1 MVNIMKLKRTQY
13 TTILTL
19 LAVAA
24 ILVSCQPED
33 MEVNNGLTSTNVDAA
48 FTLTPVQGQLNT
60 YAVKTNTVGVIGVKY
75 DKGDGSGFITGKLV
89 DTITY
94 DDAGTFTF
102 SSEVTGAG
110 GAKAVSSK
118 SVVINTS
125 TPIENNLLQG
135 ANMDAGDEA
144 FWQPIA
150 YTAGV
155 TFSIANGQ
163 MIAIGGNWGQAGIY
177 QTVQLVAGK
186 KYKIDMNVRGQGATD
201 TWFEVY
207 LGTAAPGAGDYNSGG
222 NRMGLNTWTGCGGSA
237 FNGKLSAI
245 SCVGSG
251 NVVTATATGTAY
263 LVIRS
268 GGANLGATGISIDR
282 VSLIEVQ

>member
-1 MVNIMKLKRTQY
+1 MKPNYK
-13 TTILTL
+13 IKAVL
-19 LAVAA
+19 LVITALIAA
-24 ILVSCQPED
+24 CQPEKS
-33 MEVNNGLTSTNVDAA
+33 EVNNGLTDPNLDAS
-48 FTLTPVQGQLNT
+48 FTLAEVSGKMNT
-60 YAVKTNTVGVIGVKY
+60 YLVRSNTQGVIGVKWN
-75 DKGDGSGFITGKLV
+75 KGDGSGFVSGKLL
-89 DTITY
+89 DTIVY
-94 DDAGTFTF
+94 EDAGNYTLT
-102 SSEVTGAG
+102 SEVIGRG
-110 GAKAVSSK
+110 GLRATSSK
-118 SVVINTS
+118 QVAIASSV
-125 TPIENNLLQG
+125 PIENNLLQG

-150 YTAGV
+150 YTPGV
-155 TFSIANGQ
+155 TFSIASGK
-163 MIAIGGNWGQAGIY
+163 MVATGGSFGQAGIY

-186 KYKIDMNVRGQGATD
+186 KYKIDMNVSGSGATD

-237 FNGKLSAI
+237 FSGKLSTL

-251 NVVTATATGTAY
+251 SVVTATATGTAY

-268 GGANLGATGISIDR
+268 GGANLGSTGISVDR